1 MSTFKWDLLY
11 WTFLNEL
18 KVVITL
24 MQPLLIPMLIT
35 YIKDGQNAWEK
46 YDIQFHKFADDHQMS
61 WLTQQKQYGL
71 RAAFI
76 LVFS

>member
-1 MSTFKWDLLY
+1 
-11 WTFLNEL
+11 
-18 KVVITL
+18 

-71 RAAFI
+71 TVAFI